1 MCTSCRTCDWTKI
14 LVAHRISWAQV
25 LQVHHL
31 CIRFGSSY
39 LDRKIIYIVV
49 SASSKPRTIFLSK
62 RTRVY
67 IGWETL
73 FHSLAKID
81 MFILNI
87 LVIWSTL
94 QISVVLSISRYW
106 IMLFY
111 ICWFSKMKLSICRL
125 IFLVEVNGF
134 YKNSFFVS
142 VIGHMY
148 IISFYKYSLF
158 YQGDFSHFI
167 IVF

>member
-87 LVIWSTL
+87 LNAVTKLYGQHYKLFLHYPYLVIEACYFTFSGSVNWNFLYLPTDTPSGGELVL
-94 QISVVLSISRYW
+94 Q
-106 IMLFY
+106 
-111 ICWFSKMKLSICRL
+111 K
-125 IFLVEVNGF
+125 
-134 YKNSFFVS
+134 
-142 VIGHMY
+142 
-148 IISFYKYSLF
+148 
-158 YQGDFSHFI
+158 
-167 IVF
+167 